1 MSMTSVAPL
10 YLAIAL
16 AALSQ
21 GGKASTGDSGAD
33 RLEFMKDSVQT
44 YELTGGSASGG
55 ALKLDEKPVFRLGK
69 QYAEDLQDGAIFL
82 WTGEHG
88 RPEAAIQVFLIK
100 NASEPQGLWI
110 HEFTSL
116 ATSGLKAVRKG
127 RPWWTPTTPGL
138 EFKPIPDA
146 PKPAETAA
154 QRLRQMRSFA
164 DGFRASDDFGGRGWS
179 ELRMLTTPICRYG
192 EPGSRLVD
200 GALFAFVLGTD
211 PEVFLFL
218 EARPGKEGLEWQYGL
233 APMTVFAVKGSY
245 RGKAVW
251 ELPNRHPSYDP
262 RKPFFDKSYE
272 P

>member
-1 MSMTSVAPL
+1 MITLAPL

-16 AALSQ
+16 AAQ
-21 GGKASTGDSGAD
+21 APAGAEGAGDSSAE
-33 RLEFMKDSVQT
+33 RLRFMKDSVRT
-44 YELTGGSASGG
+44 YELTSGGDYRG

-88 RPEAAIQVFLIK
+88 RPEAAIQAFLIK

-116 ATSGLKAVRKG
+116 ATSGLRAERKG
-127 RPWWTPTTPGL
+127 RLWWAPTKPGL
-138 EFKPIPDA
+138 EFKPVADA
-146 PKPAETAA
+146 PKPAESPV
-154 QRLRQMRSFA
+154 QRLRQMRSLA
-164 DGFRASDDFGGRGWS
+164 EGFRASDDFGARGWS

-192 EPGSRLVD
+192 EAGSQLVD

-218 EARPGKEGLEWQYGL
+218 EARPGKEGLEWQYAL

-245 RGKAVW
+245 RGKVVW
-251 ELPNRHPSYDP
+251 ELPNRHPSWDP
-262 RKPFFDKSYE
+262 SKPFFDKSYE

>member
-1 MSMTSVAPL
+1 MIAQV

-16 AALSQ
+16 AAQ
-21 GGKASTGDSGAD
+21 TQAGKEGAVDSSAD
-33 RLEFMKDSVQT
+33 RLKFMKDSVRT
-44 YELTGGSASGG
+44 YELTTGGANRG
-55 ALKLDEKPVFRLGK
+55 ALKLDDKPVFRLGK
-69 QYAEDLQDGAIFL
+69 QYAEDIVDGAIFL
-82 WTGEHG
+82 WTGEQG
-88 RPEAAIQVFLIK
+88 RPEAAVQAFLIK
-100 NASEPQGLWI
+100 NSGEPRGLWI

-116 ATSGLKAVRKG
+116 ATSGLTAERNG

-138 EFKPIPDA
+138 EFKLVPDA
-146 PKPAETAA
+146 PKPAESAP
-154 QRLRQMRSFA
+154 QRLRQIRTFA
-164 DGFRASDDFGGRGWS
+164 DGFRASDDFGGKGWVD
-179 ELRMLTTPICRYG
+179 LRLLPTPICRYG
-192 EPGSRLVD
+192 AAGTRLVD
-200 GALFAFVLGTD
+200 GALFAFVVGTD

-218 EARPGKEGLEWQYGL
+218 EARQGKEGLEWQYAL